1 MEKNWGK
8 NTALFLAGQALT
20 LFGTMVVQYAI
31 LWHITL
37 RSQSGTMMTIYTI
50 VGLLPMFFI
59 SPFAG
64 VWADRYNRKYIINIA
79 DGSIAFFSLIVAVL
93 LMLGIESY
101 IILFVC
107 AFIRSIGQGIQTPAV
122 GAFIPLIV
130 PKEHLTRINGF
141 QGSIQAF
148 ITIASPMLGGVLM
161 TLAPLHTLFLL
172 DVVTA
177 CIGISIVGFLVKIQ
191 KDYKIETEAD
201 ETKGT
206 SNEPERA
213 KFPGTSNEPERAKFP
228 GTSYFYELKEGFLY
242 LKKHGYLLTLIIIS
256 ALFLILFSPAALLT
270 PLQVTRNFGADVWR
284 LSAIEIIFSLGALA
298 GGIIIGLWG
307 GFKNR
312 IYTMAFSCALCGLFA
327 VGLGIVPSFWIY
339 LVIMALLGI
348 SMPLYNRPAMALIQ
362 STVDPNFMGR
372 IISVFM
378 MVSSTMMPIGML
390 IFGPLSDK
398 ISINIILVFTGIG
411 VALLSILMITS
422 KALLMAGMNE
432 KKEEIENI

>member
-1 MEKNWGK
+1 MEINWKK
-8 NTALFLAGQALT
+8 NTTLFLGGQALT

-93 LMLGIESY
+93 LMFGIESY
-101 IILFVC
+101 SILFVC

-122 GAFIPLIV
+122 GAFIPMIV
-130 PKEHLTRINGF
+130 PKENLTKINGF

-161 TLAPLHTLFLL
+161 TLAPLHTIFLL

-177 CIGISIVGFLVKIQ
+177 CVGISIVGFLVKIQ
-191 KDYKIETEAD
+191 KNYKTETEAND
-201 ETKGT
+201 NK
-206 SNEPERA
+206 
-213 KFPGTSNEPERAKFP
+213 
-228 GTSYFYELKEGFLY
+228 GTSYFYELKEGFAY
-242 LKKHGYLLTLIIIS
+242 LKKHGFLLKLIIIS
-256 ALFLILFSPAALLT
+256 AIFLILFSPAALLT
-270 PLQVTRNFGADVWR
+270 PLQVTRNFGTDVWR
-284 LSAIEIIFSLGALA
+284 LSAIEIAFSLGALA

-312 IYTMAFSCALCGLFA
+312 IYTMALSCALCGLFA
-327 VGLGIVPSFWIY
+327 VGLGVVPLFWIY

-348 SMPLYNRPAMALIQ
+348 SMPLYNGPAMALIQ
-362 STVDPNFMGR
+362 SKVDPNFMGR

-378 MVSSTMMPIGML
+378 MISSTMMPIGML

-398 ISINIILVFTGIG
+398 ISINIIFIFNGTG

-422 KALLMAGMNE
+422 KALLVAGKSE
-432 KKEEIENI
+432 KKELR